1 MHVYCI
7 QILLMLRAMAAN
19 IEYAIAQ
26 LLALLINLLT
36 HCCENYSII
45 KCIYW
50 TGYWFISLGV
60 RHATWSQV
68 HIVARLHGCMARMY
82 IFKVRPDEN

>member
-26 LLALLINLLT
+26 LLALLI
-36 HCCENYSII
+36 Y
-45 KCIYW
+45 
-50 TGYWFISLGV
+50 
-60 RHATWSQV
+60 
-68 HIVARLHGCMARMY
+68 
-82 IFKVRPDEN
+82 